1 MEKLQKKLDELCA
14 KYGAERRVTILGADR
29 ARLGGKDVPL
39 FPHRFE
45 RRLAELKKLVQ
56 GGTVEGVSVMRT
68 ARTVQK
74 GADLYAEFCRE
85 ADICEFIL
93 GRRLARAG
101 AVQSGPA
108 LNVLAVTDDGVVCT
122 IEIAATLPEGEKPK
136 DKHEIITRRGIACD
150 VVVDAQLRQ
159 ESIYVFGEKN
169 EAFTDVDFECYGL
182 TADEV
187 ATVRAAFALAR
198 DGGENEAI
206 EAGKRLE
213 EIAGKVKR
221 SAESGER
228 EAI

>member
-1 MEKLQKKLDELCA
+1 MSFGFTRALVRDLLSFPAFADATVALMDIDPQRLEYITRAVNHIVEEGHYPA
-14 KYGAERRVTILGADR
+14 KVLSTMDRVEAL
-29 ARLGGKDVPL
+29 
-39 FPHRFE
+39 
-45 RRLAELKKLVQ
+45 
-56 GGTVEGVSVMRT
+56 
-68 ARTVQK
+68 K
-74 GADLYAEFCRE
+74 GA
-85 ADICEFIL
+85 
-93 GRRLARAG
+93 
-101 AVQSGPA
+101 
-108 LNVLAVTDDGVVCT
+108 DGVVCT